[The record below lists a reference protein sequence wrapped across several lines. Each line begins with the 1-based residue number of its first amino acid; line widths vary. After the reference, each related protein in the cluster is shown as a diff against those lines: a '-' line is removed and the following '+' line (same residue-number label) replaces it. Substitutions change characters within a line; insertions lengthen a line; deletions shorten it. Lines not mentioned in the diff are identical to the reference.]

1 MARRRRGPSFKYST
15 ETAALVMGLAQYAS
29 QELIAD
35 ELGMCVE
42 TLVKLY
48 KEELKKGNAKAGIRI
63 GKTLVEKALAGD
75 TACVIFYCKTRL
87 GMKET
92 QVVDNTSSDGSMSA
106 PMAVNIKFIDKGAD
120 DS

>member
-1 MARRRRGPSFKYST
+1 MIKRRGPSFKYSP
-15 ETAALVMGLAQYAS
+15 ETAAMVMGLAQYAS

-48 KEELKKGNAKAGIRI
+48 RNELKKGNAKAGIRI

-75 TACVIFYCKTRL
+75 TASIFFYCKTRL

-92 QVVDNTSSDGSMSA
+92 QSIEHSGNINAEVQIFRIPDNGRD
-106 PMAVNIKFIDKGAD
+106 
-120 DS
+120 